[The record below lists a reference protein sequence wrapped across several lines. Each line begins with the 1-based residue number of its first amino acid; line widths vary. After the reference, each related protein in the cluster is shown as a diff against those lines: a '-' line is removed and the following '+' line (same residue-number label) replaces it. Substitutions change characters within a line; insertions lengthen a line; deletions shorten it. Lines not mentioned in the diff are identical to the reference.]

1 MLSRRPR
8 SSATFPTANRRSAS
22 AKSRSTSSAE
32 AYRCFGSALKKLITS
47 AGASLSSAVCT
58 RSSRVAGYSSCARC
72 HPGLRFGSSPIPLA
86 MSESYSAR
94 SRMARSSMLRRGR
107 RSVRLLPG
115 GSADHPPPLF
125 AYPVEVRNLPP
136 VQPPQIARDPQL
148 LHSVREAAQRAGSL
162 EDALRAALQ
171 RICAATGWQ
180 AGRVE
185 FAQRATENAPR
196 TIWYLEQPDRLD
208 TLKGVAERRRHSDGG
223 GLAGKVL
230 REGAP
235 QWRPGSED
243 GAGAVFAFPAV
254 ARRRTVAAVEFFS
267 TAAQPPDDALLSRIT
282 HACAEL
288 GRVIEEKP
296 AQEMLRKAER
306 GYRDLFESVSEALIV
321 VDPRTGIIQDANPR
335 ACDLYGVP
343 RERMLGISVHGLWSD
358 AGVARAAIARGRRFE
373 TVLHRRNFDT
383 VLEVSAS
390 PVQYHGQQAA
400 LLLSREVT
408 H

>member
-1 MLSRRPR
+1 MFSRRPR

-107 RSVRLLPG
+107 RSVTLLPG

-136 VQPPQIARDPQL
+136 VQPPEIARDPQL

-185 FAQRATENAPR
+185 FSHDAGELFSR
-196 TIWYLEQPDRLD
+196 IVWHLERPERLGS
-208 TLKGVAERRRHSDGG
+208 LRRIAEKRRKTRGT
-223 GLAGKVL
+223 GLAEKVL
-230 REGAP
+230 PDGAP
-235 QWRPGSED
+235 QWPPDLED
-243 GAGAVFAFPAV
+243 GTAAVFAFPAV
-254 ARRRTVAAVEFFS
+254 AHRRTLAAVEFFAG
-267 TAAQPPDDALLSRIT
+267 AADPPDDALL
-282 HACAEL
+282 A
-288 GRVIEEKP
+288 
-296 AQEMLRKAER
+296 
-306 GYRDLFESVSEALIV
+306 
-321 VDPRTGIIQDANPR
+321 GIA
-335 ACDLYGVP
+335 
-343 RERMLGISVHGLWSD
+343 
-358 AGVARAAIARGRRFE
+358 
-373 TVLHRRNFDT
+373 
-383 VLEVSAS
+383 
-390 PVQYHGQQAA
+390 
-400 LLLSREVT
+400 
-408 H
+408 